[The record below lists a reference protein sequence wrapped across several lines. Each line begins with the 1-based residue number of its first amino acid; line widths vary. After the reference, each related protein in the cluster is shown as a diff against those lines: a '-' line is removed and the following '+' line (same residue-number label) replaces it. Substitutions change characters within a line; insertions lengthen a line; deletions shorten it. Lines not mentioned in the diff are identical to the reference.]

1 MKIKHLFIAA
11 LSFSTMMLM
20 SCSANEGHSHDHA
33 HGESCS
39 HDHSHEGHSHDH
51 SSHNHDHS
59 GHDHSGHNHGASEEG
74 HADGI
79 IVFTKEQAK
88 KSGVTVAT
96 VEPTEFYD
104 VIKTGGQVL
113 SAQGDERT
121 VAATASGIVGY
132 VNKSLTDGSAVKAGQ
147 GLFTISS
154 KGIVDGDAALSAKI
168 AYDAAKIAYDRAAS
182 LVKDRIISQ
191 REFDE
196 AKANLE
202 QAQAALNTVSGRAA
216 SGGVTVS
223 SPISGYLISL
233 LVKPGEYVS
242 VGQPIATVSQNR
254 RLQLR
259 AEVSERYFD
268 RLGNIFSANFVLPYR
283 PDEMLCLSELN
294 GRVVS
299 YGKSSSEGSYYLPV
313 IFEFDNV
320 GNIVPG
326 SYAEIYLLGAPRE
339 GVISVPKGAI
349 AEEQGLYFVFLQK
362 DAEHYEKQEV
372 KLGANNGVTIEI
384 KKGLKAGDKVVTNGA
399 IHVKMA
405 GNSSAIPHS
414 HSH

>member
-1 MKIKHLFIAA
+1 M
-11 LSFSTMMLM
+11 
-20 SCSANEGHSHDHA
+20 
-33 HGESCS
+33 
-39 HDHSHEGHSHDH
+39 
-51 SSHNHDHS
+51 
-59 GHDHSGHNHGASEEG
+59 
-74 HADGI
+74 
-79 IVFTKEQAK
+79 
-88 KSGVTVAT
+88 
-96 VEPTEFYD
+96 
-104 VIKTGGQVL
+104 
-113 SAQGDERT
+113 
-121 VAATASGIVGY
+121 
-132 VNKSLTDGSAVKAGQ
+132 
-147 GLFTISS
+147 
-154 KGIVDGDAALSAKI
+154 
-168 AYDAAKIAYDRAAS
+168 
-182 LVKDRIISQ
+182 
-191 REFDE
+191 
-196 AKANLE
+196 
-202 QAQAALNTVSGRAA
+202 NTVSGRAA
-216 SGGVTVS
+216 TGGVTVS

-362 DAEHYEKQEV
+362 DAEHYEGIKRRPV
-372 KLGANNGVTIEI
+372 KNDRRI
-384 KKGLKAGDKVVTNGA
+384 
-399 IHVKMA
+399 
-405 GNSSAIPHS
+405 
-414 HSH
+414 